1 MVSIW
6 NRLQQRNIREEI
18 LLHQWKM
25 PGKII
30 YYQVSS
36 VCFPHAYFQEFGQD
50 NTPLSE
56 SEFTLPLLSR
66 IRRSLHNNSTKVTAV
81 LQQQDLDEIVSKL
94 NATILGI
101 VIYPLEI
108 RLVDIIFYFQV
119 MTKLCRPVNL
129 TQIWIILYM
138 FTQMPHMIVGHL
150 IITVQCKILFSVI
163 YNLLN
168 DFNTCT
174 FGITILQ
181 IILYTKQEIK

>member
-94 NATILGI
+94 NATILGTYSNLSLRNTSCRHNFLFSGNDQTMSSSQFDI
-101 VIYPLEI
+101 DLDNPIHVHLDATHDSRAFNYYSPMQN
-108 RLVDIIFYFQV
+108 IIFS
-119 MTKLCRPVNL
+119 NL
-129 TQIWIILYM
+129 
-138 FTQMPHMIVGHL
+138 
-150 IITVQCKILFSVI
+150 
-163 YNLLN
+163 
-168 DFNTCT
+168 
-174 FGITILQ
+174 
-181 IILYTKQEIK
+181 